1 MGHLPYDK
9 GDGKIAA
16 HYDQSGDDKYPNEDD
31 CEVNLQNSTDVNNVH
46 KSTNCMFPI
55 KAAKAVNCW
64 VFFLSSKLM
73 YMKNKQNKHVLGS
86 LFHLECNKYCSTFT
100 INNKYSLIHS
110 MNIFI

>member
-31 CEVNLQNSTDVNNVH
+31 CEVNLQDSTDVNNVH
-46 KSTNCMFPI
+46 KSTNCSY
-55 KAAKAVNCW
+55 NCKLLGF
-64 VFFLSSKLM
+64 FFLSSKLM
-73 YMKNKQNKHVLGS
+73 YMKNKQNKHVLGN

-110 MNIFI
+110 INIFI